1 MAKHVER
8 LLRRRACAAS
18 PATHSTH
25 PRPSSAA
32 RGADGCASTARAQPA
47 RAPGFAMKEAS
58 ARRPSL
64 YIRGRAGYSTT
75 TTLHVG
81 TGCHAT
87 AGLPHGSVNAKT
99 KMQGEMQPVRIL
111 FRSERRSARKS
122 RRVEALI
129 LSTSTAEEPV
139 DRDIHRSQGGKQTR
153 QLVVFQ
159 VVHGRSRYLPVQLY

>member
-1 MAKHVER
+1 MDAAP
-8 LLRRRACAAS
+8 RRKIFGFFHTISAVKTWSDEKFRGRDQLIACQVLPPGMPAAL
-18 PATHSTH
+18 ACTLCG
-25 PRPSSAA
+25 A
-32 RGADGCASTARAQPA
+32 RSRHALPA
-47 RAPGFAMKEAS
+47 RQVHGLCVCVYSF
-58 ARRPSL
+58 L
-64 YIRGRAGYSTT
+64 YTSEGGRASTT

-81 TGCHAT
+81 TGYHAT

-139 DRDIHRSQGGKQTR
+139 EIYTGAGRQTW
-153 QLVVFQ
+153 QLWFTA
-159 VVHGRSRYLPVQLY
+159 